1 MEPFHYYYVQSLG
14 CSLTGDTQSIVAVF
28 VFVCVWSPRGRARD
42 RKPSVASLTGLYYG
56 ITLIA
61 QIATTLSLSRV

>member
-1 MEPFHYYYVQSLG
+1 MFRLLDVLYPAIP
-14 CSLTGDTQSIVAVF
+14 SIVAVF

-42 RKPSVASLTGLYYG
+42 RMPSVASLTGLYYG

-61 QIATTLSLSRV
+61 QIATTPSLSRV